1 MRGILRGV
9 ATGVG
14 AVALLWS
21 AAACTGAEEQPP
33 DGGSAP
39 TSATE
44 PDEGATDTGSPTY
57 SPAGQSPYGE
67 EDLQT
72 ASQRFVDLLHVLD
85 DQDWEAACGMVL
97 DPTTGIAP
105 EGERRQESPTARS
118 PPSASTPSS
127 SSRVPSTRSTPR
139 WSRRTT
145 TATARSASAC
155 SARSSTCR
163 WPRGRTAAGTSSSR
177 SEPDA
182 PCAGTLMGSS
192 PHLHDGRSVSGCA
205 VSAATGAEDPRGRT
219 RDDVDHAQDGAGDGC
234 RPGSTRDRGRD
245 RRVRRDPRRR

>member
-1 MRGILRGV
+1 MSTTMRGILRGV

-97 DPTTGIAP
+97 DPTTGTAP
-105 EGERRQESPTARS
+105 EGERRQE
-118 PPSASTPSS
+118 
-127 SSRVPSTRSTPR
+127 
-139 WSRRTT
+139 
-145 TATARSASAC
+145 C
-155 SARSSTCR
+155 
-163 WPRGRTAAGTSSSR
+163 AAGAESAIGEHAEQL
-177 SEPDA
+177 EPGAFDTIDA
-182 PCAGTLMGSS
+182 SMVEAHDNGDGTVSLSVLGEELDVPMAPGE
-192 PHLHDGRSVSGCA
+192 DGRWYLVI
-205 VSAATGAEDPRGRT
+205 PF
-219 RDDVDHAQDGAGDGC
+219 
-234 RPGSTRDRGRD
+234 
-245 RRVRRDPRRR
+245 